1 MNEIVTELCLLVQYG
16 LKNKVYQT
24 KFKDETALYKHI
36 YEHGV
41 AAIAFLAIDKN
52 VVSNAFFEHLQKV
65 FYAFVKRDQQQLDLK
80 NTLEAIFNKAEID
93 YVFLK
98 GIKLKEIY
106 PETFMRGMGDIDVL
120 IREKDLDNVHKQFKM
135 HEITCMS
142 RSKQHDVFKTKTGL
156 MIEIHPTLYKDFNT
170 KYEVLFSHP
179 FQYATHIKENQY
191 TLSVEY
197 ELVYLLYHLAK
208 HLDSSGI
215 GLRSL
220 LDIGLYV
227 KTYEDHIRIETLND
241 LLNQVDMHR
250 FYQSIM
256 QLNQLYFGF
265 EYKKDLHL
273 KNPLDPNTLDAFT
286 TYMISSGIHGLGEKF
301 NAFEA
306 RAASYQM
313 HEKNMFK
320 WIIDLMF
327 PNYETM
333 KGMYPSLLK
342 LKFLLPIAW
351 LKRFFNLIFI
361 KRKSTL
367 KKLKKLRLKKQ
378 KVNESEQLFI
388 EIGLK

>member
-1 MNEIVTELCLLVQYG
+1 
-16 LKNKVYQT
+16 
-24 KFKDETALYKHI
+24 
-36 YEHGV
+36 
-41 AAIAFLAIDKN
+41 
-52 VVSNAFFEHLQKV
+52 
-65 FYAFVKRDQQQLDLK
+65 
-80 NTLEAIFNKAEID
+80 
-93 YVFLK
+93 
-98 GIKLKEIY
+98 
-106 PETFMRGMGDIDVL
+106 
-120 IREKDLDNVHKQFKM
+120 
-135 HEITCMS
+135 
-142 RSKQHDVFKTKTGL
+142 
-156 MIEIHPTLYKDFNT
+156 
-170 KYEVLFSHP
+170 
-179 FQYATHIKENQY
+179 
-191 TLSVEY
+191 
-197 ELVYLLYHLAK
+197 
-208 HLDSSGI
+208 
-215 GLRSL
+215 
-220 LDIGLYV
+220 
-227 KTYEDHIRIETLND
+227 
-241 LLNQVDMHR
+241 MHR